1 MNRINTAKVRANLTA
16 IEAAQE
22 NAAQARAHETRVSAS
37 VLAQIDAKGLSVAV
51 AAELRHEEEN
61 RTATIHRMIDAQE
74 LREVGAARTEAIK
87 ELLLVREQPVPAAAS
102 VPRRPWPPVL
112 RREELGPKESYY
124 LHNGL

>member
-22 NAAQARAHETRVSAS
+22 NAAQAHAHETKVSAAI
-37 VLAQIDAKGLSVAV
+37 LAQIDAKGLSVAV

-87 ELLLVREQPVPAAAS
+87 ELLLVREQPVPAAS
-102 VPRRPWPPVL
+102 VPRRPRLAVL